1 MGNRYA
7 GLDVGEHR
15 LFAAVIDTDMEP
27 ASISF
32 SPDTEPTLVLDWCTR
47 KSPQSVAID
56 SPPAHSKGLAKI
68 GNRRVA
74 EERLGIGGCYGTPR
88 LGSPLPPWMA
98 MGMRCHSQI
107 GDAMS
112 ATAFDLAGT
121 GKVFEVHP
129 TYGFRSLLGVVDDG
143 ERVRCDPER
152 LLRPKA
158 PRGSIGHIQ
167 RVGILRL
174 LLEDLD
180 VVWTPTLSQ
189 KFLSSLDWTDAAMSA
204 VLAVLRAGD
213 ATHGVG
219 DATEGTIVIADPSK
233 LGALV
238 HKIRETV
245 SSVTTSVP
253 ARPAPTIR
261 KRIVEDRANC
271 ALLRLGGS
279 GIGTLSQDDTLS
291 ALRGQHLEEQII
303 LPVGVRAI
311 ARDWVEQAASGGF
324 WLLVAHK
331 HVRLAVRVVEVIGDG
346 RTQLTAKDSVLSANR
361 DPWPAVEQ
369 SEYWL
374 RCDELLDDLDLPAT
388 AVSTQQSGTWTPGMP
403 RNQTAWLAARI
414 DDEELRERLREL
426 DASRTDR

>member
-32 SPDTEPTLVLDWCTR
+32 SPDTEPTLVLDWCIR

-56 SPPAHSKGLAKI
+56 SPPAHSKGLAEI

-98 MGMRCHSQI
+98 MGMRCHSRV

-112 ATAFDLAGT
+112 ATALDLAGT

-180 VVWTPTLSQ
+180 VVWTPTLSE
-189 KFLSSLDWTDAAMSA
+189 KLLSSLDWTDAAMSA
-204 VLAVLRAGD
+204 VLAVLRARD
-213 ATHGVG
+213 ATQGVG

-245 SSVTTSVP
+245 SSVSASVP
-253 ARPAPTIR
+253 ARPAPTTR

-311 ARDWVEQAASGGF
+311 ARDWVKQAASGGF
-324 WLLVAHK
+324 WLLVAHR

-388 AVSTQQSGTWTPGMP
+388 AVSTRQSGTWTPGMP

-414 DDEELRERLREL
+414 DDEGLRERLREL
-426 DASRTDR
+426 DASRPD

>member
-1 MGNRYA
+1 MGVRTDSGLYHLLPNARIRTSCACFSNYQQVSPTGRAFGVRLMGNRYA

-32 SPDTEPTLVLDWCTR
+32 SPDTEPTLVLDWCMR

-88 LGSPLPPWMA
+88 LGSPLPRWMA
-98 MGMRCHSQI
+98 MGMHCHSRV

-112 ATAFDLAGT
+112 APALDLAGT

-174 LLEDLD
+174 LLEDLG
-180 VVWTPTLSQ
+180 VVWTPTLSE
-189 KFLSSLDWTDAAMSA
+189 KLLSSLDWTDAAISA
-204 VLAVLRAGD
+204 VL
-213 ATHGVG
+213 
-219 DATEGTIVIADPSK
+219 
-233 LGALV
+233 
-238 HKIRETV
+238 
-245 SSVTTSVP
+245 
-253 ARPAPTIR
+253 
-261 KRIVEDRANC
+261 
-271 ALLRLGGS
+271 GGS
-279 GIGTLSQDDTLS
+279 ACPGRDSGRR
-291 ALRGQHLEEQII
+291 RG
-303 LPVGVRAI
+303 
-311 ARDWVEQAASGGF
+311 
-324 WLLVAHK
+324 
-331 HVRLAVRVVEVIGDG
+331 
-346 RTQLTAKDSVLSANR
+346 N
-361 DPWPAVEQ
+361 
-369 SEYWL
+369 
-374 RCDELLDDLDLPAT
+374 
-388 AVSTQQSGTWTPGMP
+388 
-403 RNQTAWLAARI
+403 
-414 DDEELRERLREL
+414 
-426 DASRTDR
+426 